1 MFRAILPA
9 ALSAAVL
16 LAAPPAGAQETR
28 TLDLPPFDRVAI
40 ASGIAAVV
48 TVGGAQSVTVETENA
63 ELMRRLRVDV
73 RAGELRA
80 EIDYNW
86 LDTLLS
92 GGFLS
97 GIFGDRPAILIS
109 ISAPTLV
116 GATADSGSRVEID
129 TMSGEDLALE
139 AASGSALIVAALDG
153 GRVVAEA
160 SSGASLT
167 IQAGACERLD
177 ADSSSGANLDMA
189 SVQCGEVLADA
200 SSGASATVF
209 ARDAIDAD
217 ASSGASVHVLG
228 APARSRVN
236 SSSGGSVRID

>member
-1 MFRAILPA
+1 MSRFIPPA
-9 ALSAAVL
+9 ALVAAIA
-16 LAAPPAGAQETR
+16 LAALPVGAQETR
-28 TLDLPPFDRVAI
+28 TLELAPFDRIAI

-48 TVGGAQSVTVETENA
+48 TVGPAQSVTVEAENA
-63 ELMRRLRVDV
+63 ELLGRMKVDV

-92 GGFLS
+92 GGFLT
-97 GIFGDRPAILIS
+97 GIFRDRPAIVIRIS
-109 ISAPTLV
+109 TPALL
-116 GATADSGSRVEID
+116 GATSDSGSRVEID
-129 TMSGEDLALE
+129 TMSGEDISLE
-139 AASGSALIVAALDG
+139 AASGSSLIVAALDG
-153 GRVVAEA
+153 GRVVAES
-160 SSGASLT
+160 SSGASLSV
-167 IQAGACERLD
+167 QAGTCERLD
-177 ADSSSGANLDMA
+177 ADSSSGASLDMA

-209 ARDAIDAD
+209 ARESIDAE
-217 ASSGASVHVLG
+217 ASSGANVHVLG